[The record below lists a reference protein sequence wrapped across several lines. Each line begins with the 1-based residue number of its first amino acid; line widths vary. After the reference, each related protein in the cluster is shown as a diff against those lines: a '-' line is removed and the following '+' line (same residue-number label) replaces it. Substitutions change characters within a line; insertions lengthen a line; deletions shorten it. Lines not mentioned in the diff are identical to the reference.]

1 MATLKF
7 GSKAPK
13 ASTTTIVEEKVKS
26 QLWVNVGYT
35 QVVNGVDVFVS
46 VPMGIPLESVKELVT
61 NTRNVEFN
69 QLNQARNQLLADILA
84 ASEDLEAGESHVLEL
99 EVQVR
104 RIDKEPDP
112 LPTGSVNP
120 FLRTPK
126 P

>member
-7 GSKAPK
+7 GAKAPK
-13 ASTTTIVEEKVKS
+13 ASTATVVEEKVKS

-35 QVVNGVDVFVS
+35 QVVDGVNVFVS
-46 VPMGIPLESVKELVT
+46 IPMGIPLDSVKELVT

-84 ASEDLEAGESHVLEL
+84 ASEDLEAGEDHTLEL

-104 RIDKEPDP
+104 RIDKEPEP
-112 LPTGSVNP
+112 LAAGSVNP

>member
-7 GSKAPK
+7 GAKAPAAK
-13 ASTTTIVEEKVKS
+13 GTIVEDKPKS
-26 QLWVNVGYT
+26 QLWVNIGYT

-84 ASEDLEAGESHVLEL
+84 ASEDLEPGQDHTLEL

-104 RIDKEPDP
+104 RIDKEADP
-112 LPTGSVNP
+112 LPAGSVNP
-120 FLRTPK
+120 FLRTSK

>member
-7 GSKAPK
+7 GKNAPK
-13 ASTTTIVEEKVKS
+13 ASTATIVEEKVKS

-35 QVVNGVDVFVS
+35 QVVNGIDVFVS
-46 VPMGIPLESVKELVT
+46 VPMGIPLDSVKELVT

-84 ASEDLEAGESHVLEL
+84 ASEDLEPGQDHTLEL

-120 FLRTPK
+120 FLRATK

>member
-13 ASTTTIVEEKVKS
+13 ASTATVVEDKVKS

-46 VPMGIPLESVKELVT
+46 IPMGIPLESVKELVT

-84 ASEDLEAGESHVLEL
+84 ASEDLEPGQDHTLEL

-104 RIDKEPDP
+104 RIDKEADP
-112 LPTGSVNP
+112 LPAGSVNP